1 MATTVTD
8 AALAGSPVS
17 ALPAGRPRGV
27 AVPPTSPPATPRGYD
42 AVPVALMTAA
52 AATTGTTV

>member
-8 AALAGSPVS
+8 ALAGSPVS

-27 AVPPTSPPATPRGYD
+27 AVPSASQPATRVEYD
-42 AVPVALMTAA
+42 AVPVVLITAA